1 MPITPFLAGQA
12 FGPEAIQTMSDAYLR
27 ACKRLG
33 LSDRTDPATE
43 LVALRVI
50 HLAQRGILDT
60 DALLKRTLQEFNIA
74 D

>member
-33 LSDRTDPATE
+33 LSDRADPATE

-60 DALLKRTLQEFNIA
+60 DALLKRTLQEFNVA